1 MRWAVLAL
9 FAVTYVG
16 ITARR
21 LRWLPVGR
29 PAVALIGASLI
40 AALGQRAGP
49 PFLGV
54 DGALAAI
61 ELNTLGLLLGMM
73 LVAAGL
79 GEAGFFELLARWLE
93 RRVRSQAALLWLITV
108 GCGVLSAALVND
120 AVCLLAAPLVVGLAR
135 GLGVGVR
142 PYLFA
147 VAMGSNAGSA
157 LTLAGNPQNM
167 LVAKLSG
174 LTYRG
179 YLASAALP
187 TLVALGVT
195 AAALHWA
202 FRSTLA
208 APLAPGAVA
217 GEPVRDRPL
226 LWIGLV
232 SLVGTIVANM
242 LGVSLALS
250 ALVAGSACLLA
261 ARDKAERLLQLVDWS
276 VLLFFAGL
284 FVLVG
289 ALQHTGLPADWVALA
304 GPGAGVLTLS
314 AVLLIGSQIV
324 SNVPLILLLEPWIR
338 TLPDPSHAWTVTAF
352 VATLAGNFTVLGS
365 VANIIVFERAKE
377 RVGFVEYL
385 KIGVPVTLASLAAG
399 LVLLR

>member
-1 MRWAVLAL
+1 MRWAVLLL
-9 FAVTYVG
+9 FALTYVG

-29 PAVALIGASLI
+29 PAVALIGASLL
-40 AALGQRAGP
+40 AALGQWAGP

-54 DGALAAI
+54 DGALAAV

-79 GEAGFFELLARWLE
+79 GEAGFFDVLARWLE
-93 RRVRSQAALLWLITV
+93 RRVRTQPKLLWLVTV
-108 GCGVLSAALVND
+108 GCGLLSAALVND

-135 GLGVGVR
+135 GFGVGVR

-179 YLASAALP
+179 YLMSAALP
-187 TLVALGVT
+187 TVLALGAT
-195 AAALHWA
+195 AAVLQWVFRAELGAALTT
-202 FRSTLA
+202 S
-208 APLAPGAVA
+208 APGD
-217 GEPVRDRPL
+217 EPVRDRPL
-226 LWIGLV
+226 LVVGLLALAGAV
-232 SLVGTIVANM
+232 IANF

-250 ALVAGSACLLA
+250 ALVAGSVCLLA
-261 ARDKAERLLQLVDWS
+261 ARDKAERLLHLVDWS
-276 VLLFFAGL
+276 VLLFFAAL
-284 FVLVG
+284 FVLVA
-289 ALQHTGLPADWVALA
+289 ALQRSGLPASWVAQVDA
-304 GPGAGVLTLS
+304 DAGVLTLS
-314 AVLLIGSQIV
+314 GVLLVGSQLV

-338 TLPDPSHAWTVTAF
+338 ALPDPAHAWTVTAF
-352 VATLAGNFTVLGS
+352 VSTLAGNFTVLGS

-377 RVGFVEYL
+377 KVGFFEYL
-385 KIGVPVTLASLAAG
+385 KVGVPVTAASLG
-399 LVLLR
+399 LGLLLLR